1 VRQQP
6 IDAQRKAVAL
16 KLAAE
21 HGSAEAS
28 RRTGVS
34 AATIR
39 YWRHKAA
46 KAARPRDADADS
58 IARLERLLA
67 EQRAA
72 AEESLAKAR
81 EAVAAGRGTEARNL
95 MICHGIAVQRGAD
108 LAADLRSAR
117 EHEIQVA
124 DEQAKLMVAVLER
137 VFRDLG
143 LERAYGPGSPARK
156 VLAHH
161 LRARAEP
168 DGPAPD
174 AAEARA
180 AVRAEVLSTAKAKGF
195 VEARCELPRA
205 EDDAPRAL
213 PAPRVSHAS
222 PRRSADVAWD
232 LRGLAS

>member
-1 VRQQP
+1 MRQQP
-6 IDAQRKAVAL
+6 IDPRRKAEAL
-16 KLAAE
+16 KLAEE

-34 AATIR
+34 ADTIR

-46 KAARPRDADADS
+46 KAAQPKDTDADD
-58 IARLERLLA
+58 IARLERLVT

-72 AEESLAKAR
+72 AEESLTKAR
-81 EAVAAGRGTEARNL
+81 EAVAAGRGSEAKNL

-117 EHEIQVA
+117 EHEIQVT
-124 DEQAKLMVAVLER
+124 DEQAKLMVAVLEG

-143 LERAYGPGSPARK
+143 LGRAYEPGSPARK

-180 AVRAEVLSTAKAKGF
+180 AVRVEVLSTAKGEDL
-195 VEARCELPRA
+195 VEARPELPPA
-205 EDDAPRAL
+205 EDDGPRGL
-213 PAPRVSHAS
+213 PAPQQTTHA
-222 PRRSADVAWD
+222 PAEGAGM
-232 LRGLAS
+232 LPG